1 MMDSQWNG
9 WKIVLA
15 SASPRRQELLAQ
27 LGIAPQIKPSGL
39 EEASEETE
47 PERLVMD
54 LSRKKAE
61 DAAQSCAP
69 GEMVIGADT
78 VVAVDGQILGKPGN
92 EERACEMISMLAGRE
107 HQVYTGV
114 TVILCLGEGRFCGST
129 FAERT
134 DVSVYPMT
142 GEEIGEYARSG
153 EPLDKAGGYGI
164 QGRFAAYIRG
174 IRGDYANVVGLPL
187 GRLYQEMKN
196 LTKENAEHD

>member
-1 MMDSQWNG
+1 MDSQWNG
-9 WKIVLA
+9 WKVVLA
-15 SASPRRQELLAQ
+15 SASPRRRELLGQ
-27 LGIAPQIKPSGL
+27 LGIEPQIRPSGL
-39 EEASEETE
+39 EEASEEKQ
-47 PERLVMD
+47 PDLLVMD

-61 DAAQSCAP
+61 DVALGCEP
-69 GEMVIGADT
+69 GVMVIGADT
-78 VVAVDGQILGKPGN
+78 VVAVDGTILGKPGN
-92 EERACEMISMLAGRE
+92 EERAREMVSMLAGRE

-114 TVILCLGEGRFCGST
+114 TVILCLGEGRFHGST

-142 GEEIGEYARSG
+142 GEEIRAYVLSG

-196 LTKENAEHD
+196 LTKENVEDD